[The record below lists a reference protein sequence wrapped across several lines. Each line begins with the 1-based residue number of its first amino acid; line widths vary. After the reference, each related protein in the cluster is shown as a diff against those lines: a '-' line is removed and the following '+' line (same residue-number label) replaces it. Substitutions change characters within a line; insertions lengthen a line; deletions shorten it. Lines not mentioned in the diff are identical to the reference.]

1 MITVPK
7 VSILRFAQDRPSGRL
22 WELLMQSKN
31 SRDNQ
36 LRQYIFAKQQ
46 VSDLVRQSMQ
56 LFERLN
62 VEARVDSCRELLVK
76 LAEDRFNL
84 AVVGQF
90 KRGKSSLMNAII
102 GRDLLPTG
110 LLPLTSA
117 ITALCYGPKEKV
129 VLKRMGWVMD
139 HEIELQEL
147 PNYVTEQGN
156 PGNQKGV
163 IEARIEMPTA
173 FLRRGLYFVDTPG
186 IGSTRQ
192 ANTATTY
199 DFLPRAD
206 AVVFVTSVEAPLSE
220 AEETFLR
227 DIQEYVR
234 RLFVVVNKIDLVSPQ
249 ERDQVLR
256 YIHSGL
262 STLVEGSNIQIYP
275 LSARNAL
282 QAKLEDDA
290 QALEASGLPAFEKTL
305 ESFLAEEKANTLLIS
320 ILDDLA
326 AILVDTS
333 DGKEISSL
341 RARFHAVQEELL
353 KGSLPAGPQTMPD
366 LLTPPKASVEIKKV
380 LEAKPVQSLR
390 KTRTCPICDALS
402 RAVFDFFVSLEGN
415 LVKEVQVRNEFAF
428 SRGLCNL
435 HTWQF
440 QNVAAPQDIS
450 VGYVPLVEM
459 VAASLKEIANGDG
472 HAEAVT
478 YLLSKYE
485 HCPACEALKK
495 EQDSQAALFLEY
507 ISTPDGQKFY
517 RQSLGLCLPH
527 LRVILVLHPEEK
539 IARFLL
545 DEQAEHFNDL
555 ADDMRSYTLKRDAI
569 RRGLM
574 NTNEENAWR
583 RALVQLVGERT
594 AHIP

>member
-1 MITVPK
+1 
-7 VSILRFAQDRPSGRL
+7 
-22 WELLMQSKN
+22 MQSEN
-31 SRDNQ
+31 SQNNQ
-36 LRQYIFAKQQ
+36 LRRYTLAKQQ
-46 VSDLVRQSMQ
+46 ISDLVRESMQ

-62 VEARVDSCRELLVK
+62 DAAHVDFCRELLVK

-90 KRGKSSLMNAII
+90 KRGKSSLMNAIL

-117 ITALCYGPKEKV
+117 ITALCYGPKEKI
-129 VLKRMGWVMD
+129 VLRRTGWVLD
-139 HEIELQEL
+139 QEIALEEL

-163 IEARIEMPTA
+163 IEARIEMPVP

-199 DFLPRAD
+199 DFLPHAD
-206 AVVFVTSVEAPLSE
+206 AVFFVTSVEAPLSE

-249 ERDQVLR
+249 ERDQVLS

-262 STLVEGSNIQIYP
+262 KNLIENSNVQLYP

-290 QALEASGLPAFEKTL
+290 QALETSGLPAFEKML

-326 AILVDTS
+326 PILADAS
-333 DGKEISSL
+333 DGEEIASL
-341 RARFHAVQEELL
+341 RARVHAVQEELL
-353 KGSLPAGPQTMPD
+353 KGSLAIAPRT
-366 LLTPPKASVEIKKV
+366 TPSFLALPKASAEIKKV
-380 LEAKPVQSLR
+380 LEGKPAQSLK
-390 KTRTCPICDALS
+390 KTRTCPVCDTLS
-402 RAVFDFFVSLEGN
+402 RAVFDFFVSLEGK
-415 LVKEVQVRNEFAF
+415 LVKEAQVRDEFAS

-450 VGYVPLVEM
+450 IGYAPLVETIA
-459 VAASLKEIANGDG
+459 VSLKEIANNDPDG
-472 HAEAVT
+472 YTQTVNH
-478 YLLSKYE
+478 LLSRNE
-485 HCPACEALKK
+485 HCPACEVLRR
-495 EQDSQAALFLEY
+495 EQATQAARFLEFV
-507 ISTPDGQKFY
+507 STPDGQRFY

-527 LRVILVLHPEEK
+527 LQAILALQPSEE

-545 DEQAEHFNDL
+545 NEQAEHFNDL

-594 AHIP
+594 AHIL